1 MKVTLGRSGKSTFD
15 KSKTYNKVDTKQL
28 RIMKISLLVA
38 LAELAIWFAVPV
50 LAQQKDAL
58 NRQTVQQ
65 RDLLGVANAL
75 GDFDKLG
82 LQLDE
87 AYSENDASAVAA
99 LFTEDGVLVAQD
111 GMFYGRQ
118 AIEKRYADIFQRWP
132 ITTFSEQRSQLNA
145 IDNAVWSVGESWS
158 TLQSETGPKFE
169 KGYWSTIYVREGDD
183 WKIRML
189 TISERPQPA
198 PPAEAK

>member
-1 MKVTLGRSGKSTFD
+1 MKMR
-15 KSKTYNKVDTKQL
+15 
-28 RIMKISLLVA
+28 LLVA

-50 LAQQKDAL
+50 LAQQKDAVD
-58 NRQTVQQ
+58 RQTVHQ

-75 GDFDKLG
+75 GEFDKLG

-111 GMFYGRQ
+111 GMFYGRR
-118 AIEKRYADIFQRWP
+118 AIEKRYADIFERWP

-158 TLQSETGPKFE
+158 TLQSEAGPKFE
-169 KGYWSTIYVREGDD
+169 KGYWSAIYVREGDD

-189 TISERPQPA
+189 SISERPQPA

>member
-1 MKVTLGRSGKSTFD
+1 MRMGF
-15 KSKTYNKVDTKQL
+15 
-28 RIMKISLLVA
+28 LVA

-50 LAQQKDAL
+50 LAQQKDAVG
-58 NRQTVQQ
+58 RQTVQQ
-65 RDLLGVANAL
+65 RDLLGVAKAL
-75 GDFDKLG
+75 GEFDELG
-82 LQLDE
+82 LKLDE
-87 AYSENDASAVAA
+87 AYNKNEASAVAA

-132 ITTFSEQRSQLNA
+132 ITTFSDQRCQLNA
-145 IDNAVWSVGESWS
+145 IDNAVWSAGESWS

-169 KGYWSTIYVREGDD
+169 KGYWSAIYVREGDD